1 MTEIDEKLK
10 QMEQRAEE
18 LMSEM
23 ALEEKKK

>member
-1 MTEIDEKLK
+1 MIEIDEKLK
-10 QMEQRAEE
+10 QMEQKAEE